1 MKYANVREGCLNGDC
16 ILIQTPTKVQVAD
29 LFTKQISGPDFAR
42 FREVL
47 MGRVAYPDMVED
59 YNQSQKGAAEM
70 SGLTKGAKYLVSFR
84 DCIMGRGHIETPGYG
99 STPVSA

>member
-1 MKYANVREGCLNGDC
+1 M
-16 ILIQTPTKVQVAD
+16 AD

-47 MGRVAYPDMVED
+47 MGRVAYPDMVEE
-59 YNQSQKGAAEM
+59 YNKSQKGAAKV
-70 SGLTKGAKYLVSFR
+70 SGLTKTNGMKSAKHLVSFR
-84 DCIMGRGHIETPGYG
+84 DCIMGRGHIEIPGYG